1 MSYLNEHNL
10 TRNDKFRCI
19 CRWNESIEIMQ
30 FLVSEK
36 KIFNYLI
43 HTHILV
49 VIIITS
55 QRMTFLSWE
64 FRCCCEKEK
73 NNRSIIF
80 DMLVLSQ
87 ICWFFFSSLVLF
99 ISYKIIWHFHRQTI
113 VSENWN
119 GFVDRKS
126 PFFGWREDAQCEV
139 TYTNLGWERSEGK
152 PIIRVRTKSN
162 LRLRESSEITSTTLK
177 NHYY

>member
-1 MSYLNEHNL
+1 MEWID
-10 TRNDKFRCI
+10 RNNAISCVRK
-19 CRWNESIEIMQ
+19 
-30 FLVSEK
+30 K

-126 PFFGWREDAQCEV
+126 PFFLGGGCAVRSYIHESRMRKERREADHSC
-139 TYTNLGWERSEGK
+139 K
-152 PIIRVRTKSN
+152 D
-162 LRLRESSEITSTTLK
+162 EI
-177 NHYY
+177 

>member
-1 MSYLNEHNL
+1 MD
-10 TRNDKFRCI
+10 RNNAISCVRK
-19 CRWNESIEIMQ
+19 
-30 FLVSEK
+30 K

-87 ICWFFFSSLVLF
+87 IYWFFFLLSFYSFPTKLFDIFIDKQSFLRIGMGSSIGRVLF
-99 ISYKIIWHFHRQTI
+99 FW
-113 VSENWN
+113 V
-119 GFVDRKS
+119 
-126 PFFGWREDAQCEV
+126 EDAQCEV

>member
-1 MSYLNEHNL
+1 MEWIDRKNFLCQKKKKKNIQLLDPYTYTRCDYNNITKNDFSFVRIPLLWERKKQSFDNFWYACTQSNL
-10 TRNDKFRCI
+10 
-19 CRWNESIEIMQ
+19 
-30 FLVSEK
+30 
-36 KIFNYLI
+36 LI
-43 HTHILV
+43 
-49 VIIITS
+49 
-55 QRMTFLSWE
+55 
-64 FRCCCEKEK
+64 
-73 NNRSIIF
+73 
-80 DMLVLSQ
+80 
-87 ICWFFFSSLVLF
+87 FFSSLVLF

-113 VSENWN
+113 WVSENWN

>member
-1 MSYLNEHNL
+1 MEWIDRNNAISCAKKKKKNIQLLDPYTYTRCYYNNITKNDFSFVRIPLLWERKKQSFDNFWYACTQSNL
-10 TRNDKFRCI
+10 
-19 CRWNESIEIMQ
+19 
-30 FLVSEK
+30 LV
-36 KIFNYLI
+36 
-43 HTHILV
+43 
-49 VIIITS
+49 
-55 QRMTFLSWE
+55 
-64 FRCCCEKEK
+64 
-73 NNRSIIF
+73 
-80 DMLVLSQ
+80 
-87 ICWFFFSSLVLF
+87 FFSSSVLF

-113 VSENWN
+113 WVSENWN

>member
-19 CRWNESIEIMQ
+19 CRWNESIERI
-30 FLVSEK
+30 SCAKKKKK

-49 VIIITS
+49 VIIIIS

-64 FRCCCEKEK
+64 FRCCEKEK

-87 ICWFFFSSLVLF
+87 IYWFFFLLPFYSFPTKLFDIFIDKQSFLRIGMGSSIGRVLF
-99 ISYKIIWHFHRQTI
+99 SGGGCAVRSYIHESRM
-113 VSENWN
+113 
-119 GFVDRKS
+119 RKER
-126 PFFGWREDAQCEV
+126 READHSC
-139 TYTNLGWERSEGK
+139 K
-152 PIIRVRTKSN
+152 D
-162 LRLRESSEITSTTLK
+162 EI
-177 NHYY
+177 

>member
-1 MSYLNEHNL
+1 MPMEWID
-10 TRNDKFRCI
+10 RNNAISCVRK
-19 CRWNESIEIMQ
+19 
-30 FLVSEK
+30 K

-87 ICWFFFSSLVLF
+87 IYWFFFLLPFYSFPTKLFDIFIDKQSFLRIGMGSSIGRVLF
-99 ISYKIIWHFHRQTI
+99 LGGGRMRSAKLHTRISDEKGAKGSR
-113 VSENWN
+113 S
-119 GFVDRKS
+119 FV
-126 PFFGWREDAQCEV
+126 
-139 TYTNLGWERSEGK
+139 
-152 PIIRVRTKSN
+152 
-162 LRLRESSEITSTTLK
+162 
-177 NHYY
+177 

>member
-1 MSYLNEHNL
+1 MEWID
-10 TRNDKFRCI
+10 RNNAISCVRK
-19 CRWNESIEIMQ
+19 
-30 FLVSEK
+30 K

-87 ICWFFFSSLVLF
+87 IYWFFFLLPFYSFPTKLFDIFIDKQSFLRIGMGSSIGRVLF
-99 ISYKIIWHFHRQTI
+99 LGGGRMRSAKLHTRISDEKGAKGSR
-113 VSENWN
+113 S
-119 GFVDRKS
+119 FV
-126 PFFGWREDAQCEV
+126 
-139 TYTNLGWERSEGK
+139 
-152 PIIRVRTKSN
+152 
-162 LRLRESSEITSTTLK
+162 
-177 NHYY
+177 

>member
-64 FRCCCEKEK
+64 FRCCEKEK

>member
-1 MSYLNEHNL
+1 MEWID
-10 TRNDKFRCI
+10 RNNAISCVRK
-19 CRWNESIEIMQ
+19 
-30 FLVSEK
+30 K

-49 VIIITS
+49 VIIIIS

-64 FRCCCEKEK
+64 FRCCEKEK

-87 ICWFFFSSLVLF
+87 IYWFFFLLPFYSFPTKLFDIFIDKQSFLRIGMGSSIGRVLF
-99 ISYKIIWHFHRQTI
+99 FLGGGCAVRSYIHESRM
-113 VSENWN
+113 
-119 GFVDRKS
+119 RKE
-126 PFFGWREDAQCEV
+126 PG
-139 TYTNLGWERSEGK
+139 EGK

>member
-1 MSYLNEHNL
+1 MEWMD
-10 TRNDKFRCI
+10 RNNAISCVRK
-19 CRWNESIEIMQ
+19 
-30 FLVSEK
+30 K

-55 QRMTFLSWE
+55 QRMIFLSWE
-64 FRCCCEKEK
+64 FRCCEKEK

-126 PFFGWREDAQCEV
+126 PFFGWRM
-139 TYTNLGWERSEGK
+139 RSAKLHTRISDEKGAK
-152 PIIRVRTKSN
+152 GSRSFV
-162 LRLRESSEITSTTLK
+162 
-177 NHYY
+177 